1 MGRLPVFFLA
11 WLMVVLALTG
21 PARGQAGYD
30 RLGSDYTS
38 FQVRSADPAACAAR
52 CDRESRCRAW
62 SFVYPRDEAPVAMCW
77 LKSRVPPR
85 VESACCI
92 SGIKGAGVI
101 EPKTGGV
108 EFSIDRFGGDYRS
121 LDVTPEASGRP
132 CAQACEADGKCR
144 AWTYVRP
151 GYIGSKAHCYLK
163 DKITRPRS
171 KPCCVSGVVR

>member
-1 MGRLPVFFLA
+1 MRGRLPA
-11 WLMVVLALTG
+11 WLSGLWLVLVLAG
-21 PARGQAGYD
+21 PALGQAGYD

-52 CDRESRCRAW
+52 CDRETRCRAW
-62 SFVYPRDEAPVAMCW
+62 SFVYPRSESPVAVCW

-85 VESACCI
+85 VESACCV

-101 EPKTGGV
+101 EPKGGA
-108 EFSIDRFGGDYRS
+108 EYSIDRFGGDYK
-121 LDVTPEASGRP
+121 DMEIGADAAGRT
-132 CAQACEADGKCR
+132 CQKACEDDKNCR

-151 GYIGSKAHCYLK
+151 GYVGGTAHCYLK
-163 DKITRPRS
+163 DKITRPRR